1 VSRLSHTCLSR
12 RLTEVDVASAPG
24 HLVGSRLQSLVLIRI
39 TRMDLFRSLPA
50 LSSRWHTCEY
60 TSIWALFGGSRRATL
75 RSLHEQSV
83 FRQTSSGATAARWCA
98 CGAGWRRHRT
108 GREPAQAAERAD
120 LEAARDA
127 KYAEI
132 RDAEMDF
139 RTGKLSE
146 PDWRALDRQLRREAV
161 ELLHRLDEVT

>member
-1 VSRLSHTCLSR
+1 MV
-12 RLTEVDVASAPG
+12 VVVAIAVLLISAP
-24 HLVGSRLQSLVLIRI
+24 
-39 TRMDLFRSLPA
+39 
-50 LSSRWHTCEY
+50 
-60 TSIWALFGGSRRATL
+60 L
-75 RSLHEQSV
+75 RS
-83 FRQTSSGATAARWCA
+83 G
-98 CGAGWRRHRT
+98 RHT